1 MKTIFWAVSVTLA
14 TVAIVAS
21 LYLNTILGLFGLAT
35 TSINALQ
42 ELRSSKQV
50 VEQMKQRHQGK
61 KVSASKRLVKRS
73 TKRIGSTLLAAATV
87 GTVAVTAVMVGL
99 EVEDYCDEKQSLHE
113 DASILYGTGSAFD
126 SEQCFDE
133 GREELVR
140 LVLDAKNASVDR
152 VLSTFRAKA
161 DDRSDP

>member
-1 MKTIFWAVSVTLA
+1 MKKIFWAVSMTLA
-14 TVAIVAS
+14 TVTMVAS

-35 TSINALQ
+35 TSIDALQ

-50 VEQMKQRHQGK
+50 VEQMKQRHQQK

-73 TKRIGSTLLAAATV
+73 TKRIGSAILAAATV

-99 EVEDYCDEKQSLHE
+99 EVDDYCDEKQSLQE
-113 DASILYGTGSAFD
+113 AESILYGTDNNFD
-126 SEQCFDE
+126 IEQCFDE
-133 GREELVR
+133 GREELAR
-140 LVLDAKNASVDR
+140 LLVDAKDASIGT
-152 VLSTFRAKA
+152 LLNTFRAKA